1 LHGALFLQRYGTI
14 MLDPV
19 AILRLAH
26 GIDADRARQ
35 LGASEHTSIG
45 AALGVLL
52 GTAFQPMAPVH
63 GWQHDALGQ
72 LALGLGRKRSR
83 RGMSSAFARNV
94 DEGPHF
100 VQQLRR
106 HAWVEK
112 ARIALRELLP
122 GQWGGPD
129 VDETARELS
138 HLADVV
144 LEFSLREASAHVR
157 SRFGA
162 AQRADGQASS
172 LVVFGMG
179 KLGGQELNAGSDID
193 IVFAYDTDDGG
204 SSVSLHEHWSA
215 VAQRVVSTI
224 ETPDEAGAIF
234 RVDLRL
240 RPEGSRGPL
249 VNSLAATE
257 RYYETWGRAW
267 ERAAWLRGR
276 PCAGD
281 GVLGATLVRELFTP
295 FVFRQTIDPGMATV
309 LAELIARTR
318 AEALGDVQNDL
329 KIGKGGIREAEFFVQ
344 SLQLI
349 YGGEDT
355 RIREPNTLRGLARLA
370 SRGWVKER
378 DAEDLE
384 RAYLLL
390 RRVEHRV
397 QWASGIP
404 THALPADEADRDRLA
419 RSMGYKGAAEL
430 QAQLTTAR
438 NRVHELFLSVLP
450 GAPPTVSPHTRL
462 IARLDGNEPWA
473 ESPEQEEKGS
483 ELHEHLRALARRPD
497 ALLGSVTRDQFPKV
511 IDDVLSAIHE
521 SSNPEQAAQYLRSY
535 FAKVGP
541 AAAVIRPLVDDSVA
555 LARFVNILGASAFVG
570 DAIVAR
576 PDLADIVLFGAA
588 QLSEINPQEIVV
600 QELEQMRRSLPDG
613 VERYEARDQ
622 FIAALRMAKGKVM
635 VDVAAA
641 DLGGLMESRET
652 TRVLSVLADES
663 LEQAVRFELGNP
675 PKGLAVIAVG
685 KLGSCDIGYGSDLD
699 VLFIYD
705 PDAAP
710 EGSFAPDYFTRVAQ
724 RVIGVI
730 SETHWAGPGYE
741 LDTRLRPSG
750 SKGLLVASLQSFARY
765 HRISLPGVTPDENE
779 PAVFSS
785 GAAWERQTLTRARCV
800 AGDKEL
806 GAHLIEIAHRA
817 AYEQGPPSVEEM
829 HHLRMRMERELAREQ
844 PGHYDVKVG
853 RGGLLDVEFACQWLQ
868 MRHGCDERV
877 RTTDSVLGLG
887 ALRDAGYLDDDLFR
901 TLRDGYVF
909 LRQLEQRI
917 RVLRGTGESVI
928 DAQGEGLEHLAR
940 RMGIRGM
947 AGGTGAELLITRY
960 QATTNAVR
968 LAYLQVLGLSQDAG

>member
-1 LHGALFLQRYGTI
+1 
-14 MLDPV
+14 
-19 AILRLAH
+19 
-26 GIDADRARQ
+26 
-35 LGASEHTSIG
+35 
-45 AALGVLL
+45 
-52 GTAFQPMAPVH
+52 
-63 GWQHDALGQ
+63 
-72 LALGLGRKRSR
+72 
-83 RGMSSAFARNV
+83 
-94 DEGPHF
+94 
-100 VQQLRR
+100 
-106 HAWVEK
+106 
-112 ARIALRELLP
+112 
-122 GQWGGPD
+122 
-129 VDETARELS
+129 
-138 HLADVV
+138 
-144 LEFSLREASAHVR
+144 
-157 SRFGA
+157 
-162 AQRADGQASS
+162 
-172 LVVFGMG
+172 
-179 KLGGQELNAGSDID
+179 
-193 IVFAYDTDDGG
+193 
-204 SSVSLHEHWSA
+204 
-215 VAQRVVSTI
+215 
-224 ETPDEAGAIF
+224 
-234 RVDLRL
+234 
-240 RPEGSRGPL
+240 
-249 VNSLAATE
+249 
-257 RYYETWGRAW
+257 
-267 ERAAWLRGR
+267 
-276 PCAGD
+276 
-281 GVLGATLVRELFTP
+281 
-295 FVFRQTIDPGMATV
+295 
-309 LAELIARTR
+309 
-318 AEALGDVQNDL
+318 
-329 KIGKGGIREAEFFVQ
+329 
-344 SLQLI
+344 
-349 YGGEDT
+349 
-355 RIREPNTLRGLARLA
+355 
-370 SRGWVKER
+370 
-378 DAEDLE
+378 
-384 RAYLLL
+384 
-390 RRVEHRV
+390 
-397 QWASGIP
+397 
-404 THALPADEADRDRLA
+404 
-419 RSMGYKGAAEL
+419 
-430 QAQLTTAR
+430 
-438 NRVHELFLSVLP
+438 
-450 GAPPTVSPHTRL
+450 
-462 IARLDGNEPWA
+462 
-473 ESPEQEEKGS
+473 
-483 ELHEHLRALARRPD
+483 
-497 ALLGSVTRDQFPKV
+497 V